1 MSDFVDFEIWLK
13 SVQVVGYL
21 DTQSKEVCW
30 YGSDGLEAYDDFS
43 KTNYVGETA
52 NTLEEVG
59 YLWNW
64 CLIED
69 FLSKVD
75 IIPYLL
81 KHQDTSDDVKITFGT
96 DDESIRLELW
106 IKGDCE

>member
-1 MSDFVDFEIWLK
+1 MCFIRFELVLDEVK
-13 SVQVVGYL
+13 VSGCL
-21 DTQSKEVCW
+21 DTETNGFGWFDAKGFGCHPTF
-30 YGSDGLEAYDDFS
+30 D
-43 KTNYVGETA
+43 KTNKVGDCAT
-52 NTLEEVG
+52 NIEEFN
-59 YLWNW
+59 YLFKW
-64 CLIED
+64 CMIED